1 MPSFTIK
8 NMNENEYQKSN
19 KFPKHLRS
27 NIQLVDI
34 IGVSICV

>member
-19 KFPKHLRS
+19 KFPKHL
-27 NIQLVDI
+27 IQLVDI